1 MEVSGKKV
9 VKLEEFERQ
18 KLREALE
25 IVEELLEEINEEE
38 IRYAKEDLEYLIYA
52 DEWEIDF

>member
-1 MEVSGKKV
+1 MKVKGKKV

-25 IVEELLEEINEEE
+25 IVKELLTEVNEEP
-38 IRYAKEDLEYLIYA
+38 IRFAEEDLDCLIRT
-52 DEWEIDF
+52 DEWEVDF